1 MSLTGVL
8 AEEDRE
14 IREWFQ
20 QSENILENSSGDIR
34 MLTGGQNAI
43 SSFVHLMMMTLP
55 FTIFRKEWS

>member
-1 MSLTGVL
+1 
-8 AEEDRE
+8 
-14 IREWFQ
+14 
-20 QSENILENSSGDIR
+20 